1 MRKLLL
7 AMVVL
12 GAVGASEAR
21 AQERSFTLPGGNA
34 QRPFH
39 ADPKFPPASAPNLQD
54 WRYSYPNLGGGS
66 METCTS
72 KLQKEKELTALL
84 KQKVAQLEAELA
96 NQKLAKA
103 GAAK

>member
-1 MRKLLL
+1 MRRLLL
-7 AMVVL
+7 AMFVL
-12 GAVGASEAR
+12 GVAGASEAQS
-21 AQERSFTLPGGNA
+21 QERSFTLPGGNA
-34 QRPFH
+34 QKPFH
-39 ADPKFPPASAPNLQD
+39 ADPKFPSAPNLQD
-54 WRYSYPNLGGGS
+54 LRYSSPNVGGVAT
-66 METCTS
+66 ETCST